1 MMFDQSNLANH
12 RRASSFDPYDKL
24 LENVKSRVKEGMKKT
39 EPKPDARRVK
49 TTMAQT
55 IRAQRIQD
63 SDQEAEESSDDDLG
77 WEYSDNDNDDS
88 TVAPIA
94 FRRDLDPEPVQ
105 SASATPARRSKTVTA
120 LLNGE
125 DYDEMMGQDQM
136 EEAFHGEMKKADMF
150 IDIHERY
157 FRNRMEILEE
167 SKEVSLRESK
177 LRLIEDM
184 MQREGIEGM
193 SVKDLEGMLQARKE
207 PTAEEGNTLEP
218 RDKDGKKGKQSYAIS
233 KGSSG
238 FERFI
243 PTNVPTLFGSS

>member
-1 MMFDQSNLANH
+1 MFDQSNLASH

-24 LENVKSRVKEGMKKT
+24 LENVKTRVKEGMKKSRA
-39 EPKPDARRVK
+39 KPDARRVK
-49 TTMAQT
+49 TTITQMLQ
-55 IRAQRIQD
+55 AQRIRD
-63 SDQEAEESSDDDLG
+63 SDQEAESSEDDLG

-88 TVAPIA
+88 AVAPIA

-105 SASATPARRSKTVTA
+105 SASGTPARRSKTVTA
-120 LLNGE
+120 LLNGG
-125 DYDEMMGQDQM
+125 DYEEMMCQDQM

-167 SKEVSLRESK
+167 SKEISLRESK
-177 LRLIEDM
+177 VRLIEEM

-207 PTAEEGNTLEP
+207 ARAEHPPEP
-218 RDKDGKKGKQSYAIS
+218 SDKDGKKGKQSYAIS

-243 PTNVPTLFGSS
+243 PTNVPTFFGTS